1 MAADEDLQIC
11 KAGSLTR
18 MDDQIRDESAKQES
32 QQRLGLLL
40 GQCSVPDDFDQIEGE
55 AITKLFEEN

>member
-1 MAADEDLQIC
+1 
-11 KAGSLTR
+11 